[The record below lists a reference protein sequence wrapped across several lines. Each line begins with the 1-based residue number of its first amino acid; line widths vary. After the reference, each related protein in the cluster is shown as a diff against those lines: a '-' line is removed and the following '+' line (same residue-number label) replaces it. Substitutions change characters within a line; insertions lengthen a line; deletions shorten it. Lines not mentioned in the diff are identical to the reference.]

1 MDRLK
6 ETLRL
11 RRRLLWFDG
20 PPTEKWRTRWD
31 LCTATFWLWLFE
43 VRVRI
48 SLARYCAA
56 IYRRELLEHK
66 YEGARIKVGHWSEG
80 RKEEQ
85 GS

>member
-20 PPTEKWRTRWD
+20 PPTEKWRARWE
-31 LCTATFWLWLFE
+31 LCAAICRLWLFE
-43 VRVRI
+43 VHVRI
-48 SLARYCAA
+48 SLVRYCAA
-56 IYRRELLEHK
+56 IYRRELLGHK
-66 YEGARIKVGHWSEG
+66 GEGARMQVDYWSEG